1 MLTKLEV
8 VEMEVD
14 VYIIGVYDI
23 FDSSLLIA
31 HHSQEEFFPVFL
43 VGRYFSVPRSISSRQ
58 FLILLH
64 RFSILRLSLLQTS
77 VTLGGAC

>member
-43 VGRYFSVPRSISSRQ
+43 VGRYFSVLGPYLADS
-58 FLILLH
+58 FLFFYIDF
-64 RFSILRLSLLQTS
+64 RFSGCHFCRLPSP
-77 VTLGGAC
+77 